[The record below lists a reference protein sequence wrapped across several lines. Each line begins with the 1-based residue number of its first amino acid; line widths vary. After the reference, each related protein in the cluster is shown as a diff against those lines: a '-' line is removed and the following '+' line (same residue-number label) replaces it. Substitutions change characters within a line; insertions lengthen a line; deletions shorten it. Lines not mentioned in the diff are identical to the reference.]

1 MKSIRKSFSFFIFFV
16 AAIVTLSLMG
26 CEDSS
31 PVEPGASN
39 ATKIEGRVVGNG
51 GFSKLA
57 KTTSEN
63 GLEGAT
69 VTVAKVEA
77 NGSLTVVSKGS
88 VQTDAQGK
96 FVIDA
101 ESQSANHLVVIAEK
115 GTAKWKAV
123 VTVAARS
130 SSTAYC
136 APVNDETTAEAD
148 IYAQV
153 VSRSKAE
160 VVSYSDIQSSI
171 NADVASRIKGNA
183 SLTSQVTTS
192 VIAYAEAEA
201 KAQSH
206 SYFGLSSMQ
215 ITAIN
220 NAELKAQGEL
230 ESALYFANDNQVS
243 IDAAFEAYTEATVDA
258 YVNNSSSAETCA
270 KIVDISVQTLVNVSA
285 GLSSDIKLALIK
297 SVSIKRAQTCS
308 DAVED
313 EFESSGGSQSY
324 MNVLVSAQINLLVTI
339 NAASSYSQIADAFA
353 QFNAVVVEQFKL
365 ILSAHANAI
374 ANVNTSINSSGGPK
388 TTLSAAVS
396 TTTNADVVLNAYVTF
411 YNSIS
416 TMVESSLSTASSAQ
430 IESTSEVLILSNST
444 F

>member
-1 MKSIRKSFSFFIFFV
+1 MKSIKKSFNFLILFV
-16 AAIVTLSLMG
+16 AAIVTLSLLG

-57 KTTSEN
+57 KTDFEN

-96 FVIDA
+96 FVIDV
-101 ESQSANHLVVIAEK
+101 ESQSTNHLVVIAAK
-115 GTAKWKAV
+115 GTSQWKAV
-123 VTVAARS
+123 VTTTARS

-153 VSRSKAE
+153 VSRSKAD
-160 VVSYSDIQSSI
+160 VVAYSDIQSCI
-171 NADVASRIKGNA
+171 NADVAARIKGNA

-192 VIAYAEAEA
+192 VIAYAEAKA
-201 KAQSH
+201 KAQAH
-206 SYFGLSSMQ
+206 SYFGLSAMQ
-215 ITAIN
+215 INAIK

-230 ESALYFANDNQVS
+230 ESALYFANDNQAN
-243 IDAAFEAYTEATVDA
+243 IDAAFGAYTEATVDA

-270 KIVDISVQTLVNVSA
+270 KVIDIGIQTLVNVSA
-285 GLSSDIKLALIK
+285 NLSSELKLALIK
-297 SVSIKRAQTCS
+297 SISIKRAQTCS
-308 DAVED
+308 DAVGD
-313 EFESSGGSQSY
+313 EFESSGGSQSN
-324 MNVLVSAQINLLVTI
+324 MTVLVSAEINLLVSI
-339 NAASSYSQIADAFA
+339 NAASSYSQITDAFA
-353 QFNAVVVEQFKL
+353 QFNSVVVEQFKL

-374 ANVNTSINSSGGPK
+374 TTVNTSINSSGGPK
-388 TTLSAAVS
+388 TILSAAVS
-396 TTTNADVVLNAYVTF
+396 TTANADVVLNAYVTF
-411 YNSIS
+411 YNSVS
-416 TMVESSLSTASSAQ
+416 TMVESSLSAASSAQ